1 MSKHKLTIDI
11 EPVKAG
17 EKHVSLGDFVF
28 QLDAFKKILSS
39 TESMVSG
46 KSALIKWKV
55 ADLTHSSP
63 AHVALQPGHDQP
75 EHTEI
80 IDKTVESVLHNL
92 KTLPGENPPPMTS
105 EALKAYQIFGE
116 KVEKGILKVK
126 VGNNRDENTADE
138 DYATVVEVS
147 TGINRAIET
156 LLSPEVKA
164 IGVVEG
170 CLEYVDIHGSHHLFR
185 IYPAIGPDKIICSF
199 PPDKIEEARQALN
212 RKTRVWGELSYPAG
226 SNFPKSVKVE
236 TIELL
241 PEDDE
246 LPSLKDLRG
255 IAPDITGDL
264 SSEEFVRILRD
275 ADEEE

>member
-11 EPVKAG
+11 EPAKAG
-17 EKHVSLGDFVF
+17 EKHVSLGDFIF

-55 ADLTHSSP
+55 ADLRHSSP
-63 AHVALQPGHDQP
+63 AQVALRPSHDQP
-75 EHTEI
+75 EEHTEI

-92 KTLPGENPPPMTS
+92 KTLPGENPPKMTP
-105 EALKAYQIFGE
+105 EALKAYQTFGE

-126 VGNNRDENTADE
+126 VGNNRDEDIAYEN
-138 DYATVVEVS
+138 YATVVEVS
-147 TGINRAIET
+147 TGINRAIDT

-170 CLEYVDIHGSHHLFR
+170 RLEYMDIHGNRNLFC

-199 PPDKIEEARQALN
+199 PSDKIEEARQALN
-212 RKTRVWGELSYPAG
+212 RKTRVWGELTYPAG

-264 SSEEFVRILRD
+264 SSEEFVRMLRD
-275 ADEEE
+275 ADG

>member
-63 AHVALQPGHDQP
+63 ARIALQPSHDQH

-92 KTLPGENPPPMTS
+92 KALPGENPPPMTS
-105 EALKAYQIFGE
+105 EALKAYQAFGE
-116 KVEKGILKVK
+116 KVEKRILKVK
-126 VGNNRDENTADE
+126 VGNNRTDDMKTE

-170 CLEYVDIHGSHHLFR
+170 RLEYVDIHGSHNLFR
-185 IYPAIGPDKIICSF
+185 IYPATGPDKIICSF
-199 PPDKIEEARQALN
+199 PSDKIEEARQALN
-212 RKTRVWGELSYPAG
+212 RKTRVWGELTYPAG